1 MACNARAGEWS
12 GGAKG
17 SVARSVVTRRRG
29 RLGIEDSSVT
39 APGCQRPFVSANP
52 PFQIS
57 PHSADDPFVAKY
69 LVLVVVL
76 LMAGAALASTLRV
89 EQVEA
94 NPLVALVFPPG
105 SAAPPGYV
113 DSIGTPSP
121 VDSPDANFETWFA
134 TGNVD
139 DTDDAEAERDPLD
152 IATWQEVAAVAAVA
166 NTETGWADVCDAA
179 GDALA
184 LDRVDEPLLGALGC
198 SDDPP
203 VTRVQQFAVQILD
216 TQAHLALW
224 IRGAPGFS
232 LASVQARQG
241 EVRLQ
246 CAVDVVAR
254 EGGEGS
260 PYAEAC
266 ALALDTAYLSGD
278 GLATFEALAAAYAL
292 VAGEIAAR
300 DPDVAAEPA
309 FFTIE
314 P

>member
-1 MACNARAGEWS
+1 M
-12 GGAKG
+12 
-17 SVARSVVTRRRG
+17 
-29 RLGIEDSSVT
+29 
-39 APGCQRPFVSANP
+39 
-52 PFQIS
+52 
-57 PHSADDPFVAKY
+57 AKY

-105 SAAPPGYV
+105 SAAPPDYV
-113 DSIGTPSP
+113 DSIGNAAP
-121 VDSPDANFETWFA
+121 VDSPDANYETWFA
-134 TGNVD
+134 A
-139 DTDDAEAERDPLD
+139 DDAGAERDPLD
-152 IATWQEVAAVAAVA
+152 LATWQEVAAVAAVA
-166 NTETGWADVCDAA
+166 NTETGWAEVCDAA

-184 LDRVDEPLLGALGC
+184 LDRVDDPLLGALGC
-198 SDDPP
+198 SDDPS

-246 CAVDVVAR
+246 CAVEVVAR
-254 EGGEGS
+254 EGGDGS

-266 ALALDTAYLSGD
+266 ALAFDTAYLSGD

-300 DPDVAAEPA
+300 DPDVDAEPA
-309 FFTIE
+309 FFTVE
-314 P
+314 S

>member
-1 MACNARAGEWS
+1 MACNASAGEWS

-39 APGCQRPFVSANP
+39 APGCQRPFASANP
-52 PFQIS
+52 AFQKS
-57 PHSADDPFVAKY
+57 ARPADDPFVAKY

-89 EQVEA
+89 EQVQA
-94 NPLVALVFPPG
+94 NPLVAFVFPPNQ
-105 SAAPPGYV
+105 AAPPDYV
-113 DSIGTPSP
+113 DSIGNTAP
-121 VDSPDANFETWFA
+121 VDTPDANYETWFA
-134 TGNVD
+134 AGNAE
-139 DTDDAEAERDPLD
+139 DAGAERDPLD

-166 NTETGWADVCDAA
+166 NTETGWAEVCDAA

-198 SDDPP
+198 SDDPS

-266 ALALDTAYLSGD
+266 ALALDTAYLSGG
-278 GLATFEALAAAYAL
+278 GLTTFEALAAAYAL

-300 DPDVAAEPA
+300 DPAVDAEPA

-314 P
+314 S